1 MATSLYLDA
10 FSGISGDMFIGAL
23 LDLGLDFNEFKR
35 RLALLNVPGYEI
47 NAKRVAHSSIYGT
60 NFDTVLSAAGK
71 DDAVVTAEEAQAH
84 HHHEPHRHLSD
95 IKQLINQSKLS
106 DSVKAHAIAVFTD
119 IAQAEAKVHDRPL
132 EAVHFHEVG
141 ALDSIVDIVGAF
153 VALEMLDV
161 TDVYCSE
168 IADGSGFIKVA
179 HGIMPVPVPAVM
191 QMRVGTTI
199 PIRQETNIRT
209 ELVTPTGM
217 GIIKEIVTGFGPL
230 PKDWEITGVGYG
242 FGNRQIPQFNA
253 LRVLK
258 CKKKTLSNQVVDAHR
273 DQVISM
279 AANIDDQSP
288 ETLGPMIDLLM
299 EKGALDA
306 YFTPIQMKK
315 SRPAIELTVLM
326 APQDLDRL
334 TALIF
339 KMTTT
344 IGVRFQFLDRFVM
357 ARSFRRVMTKYGVI
371 KVKTAKFHGI
381 EKTSPEFEDCLKA
394 ARKYQVS
401 LQDVYQAVYQS
412 L

>member
-1 MATSLYLDA
+1 
-10 FSGISGDMFIGAL
+10 
-23 LDLGLDFNEFKR
+23 
-35 RLALLNVPGYEI
+35 
-47 NAKRVAHSSIYGT
+47 
-60 NFDTVLSAAGK
+60 
-71 DDAVVTAEEAQAH
+71 
-84 HHHEPHRHLSD
+84 
-95 IKQLINQSKLS
+95 
-106 DSVKAHAIAVFTD
+106 
-119 IAQAEAKVHDRPL
+119 
-132 EAVHFHEVG
+132 
-141 ALDSIVDIVGAF
+141 
-153 VALEMLDV
+153 
-161 TDVYCSE
+161 
-168 IADGSGFIKVA
+168 
-179 HGIMPVPVPAVM
+179 
-191 QMRVGTTI
+191 
-199 PIRQETNIRT
+199 
-209 ELVTPTGM
+209 
-217 GIIKEIVTGFGPL
+217 
-230 PKDWEITGVGYG
+230 
-242 FGNRQIPQFNA
+242 
-253 LRVLK
+253 
-258 CKKKTLSNQVVDAHR
+258 
-273 DQVISM
+273 M

-315 SRPAIELTVLM
+315 NRPAIELTVLM

-357 ARSFRRVMTKYGVI
+357 ARSFRRVVTKYGVI